1 MQVKMS
7 LKRLNLNL
15 GTFSQMFET
24 LLSVTYFV
32 PRLGYLVGRFPLVF
46 SRENGEKEVS
56 RLFQVQTALQQKKIL
71 LSSFEVLF
79 SFPIPAE
86 SLIKNMM
93 IIADI
98 Y

>member
-56 RLFQVQTALQQKKIL
+56 RLFQVQTALQQKKSYFPHL
-71 LSSFEVLF
+71 KSDSLSLYQLS
-79 SFPIPAE
+79 P
-86 SLIKNMM
+86 
-93 IIADI
+93 
-98 Y
+98 